1 MPRWWRSYLGDVER
15 TYEVRASLF
24 RALLGICHPGLRACL
39 AYRLAH
45 IFWSAPGL
53 RPFSWLFKRL
63 GLALSGAEIHPA
75 AAIGPGLHLP
85 HPTGVVIGPT
95 VVIDGPATVFQQV
108 TLGPRGASGA
118 PGSGPRLGPYASI
131 YPGARV
137 LGKIRIGARAQVGP
151 NCVIYRSLPDGTT
164 VLPPEPMVLEGLSF
178 TLRFE
183 TEGEKAARGSTAPAA
198 EVTTAS

>member
-1 MPRWWRSYLGDVER
+1 MPSWWRAYLGDVER
-15 TYEVRASLF
+15 TYEVRPSLI
-24 RALLGICHPGLRACL
+24 RALLGFFHPGLRACL

-45 IFWSAPGL
+45 LFWGARGL
-53 RPFSWLFKRL
+53 RPLAWLFKRL
-63 GLALSGAEIHPA
+63 GSALSGAEIHPA

-108 TLGPRGASGA
+108 TLGPRGAPGG

-151 NCVIYRSLPDGTT
+151 NCVVYRDLPDGST

-183 TEGEKAARGSTAPAA
+183 TEEEKASRTATVPAV
-198 EVTTAS
+198 EVPTAS